1 MGAKGSPSQQRERA
15 RRAELQAVQMRAI
28 GYTYEQVA
36 DATLWCTPYHRA
48 NPEPGCPACERMY
61 SSRSAAK
68 RAIDRALEREYAAGS
83 DTRESLRRQQLAQID
98 LVLGPAMRR
107 ATGRDGV
114 EGAGIEAAVTSCVRL
129 FDRRA
134 KLLGLD
140 APIRVDRTSELDA
153 QVEALVEQLAA
164 EARLDAAAHVDDALA
179 VVDP

>member
-36 DATLWCTPYHRA
+36 DSTLWCTPYHRA
-48 NPEPGCPACERMY
+48 NPEPGCPACEKMY

-68 RAIDRALEREYAAGS
+68 RAIDRALEREYAAGA

-98 LVLGPAMRR
+98 VLLGPAMRR
-107 ATGRDGV
+107 ATGR
-114 EGAGIEAAVTSCVRL
+114 EGDNIEAAVTSCVRL

-140 APIRVDRTSELDA
+140 APLRVDRTSELDA

-164 EARLDAAAHVDDALA
+164 EARLDAAAHTDDAAA